1 MYKVKNNIIIA
12 GVPRAGKSTVSNLIS
27 KTYGFHHISMDSII
41 AGFERCFP
49 ELGINTYA
57 DMPSIDILFHISKK
71 IAPFINAM
79 MESGEYDEFGNG
91 AVFDVYQLL
100 PEDYTKHIDHSICE
114 IHYLITGDV
123 TPEERFEIQKKY
135 DTPSD
140 YTYYKSD
147 DEIREGCLYIVE
159 QSKLIRDQCIKYGLP
174 YYETSRNR
182 DQVIETF
189 IKFLDGRFKQVYK

>member
-1 MYKVKNNIIIA
+1 MKKNIIIA

-57 DMPSIDILFHISKK
+57 YMPSIEILFNISGK

-100 PEDYTKHIDHSICE
+100 PEDYIKHIDRSICE
-114 IHYLITGDV
+114 IHYFVTANV
-123 TPEERFEIQKKY
+123 TPEERLRILKKY
-135 DTPSD
+135 DTPRE

-147 DEIREGCLYIVE
+147 NELKESCEFIVE
-159 QSKLIRDQCIKYGLP
+159 QSKLIREQCIKHGLP
-174 YYETSRNR
+174 YYETSINR
-182 DQVIETF
+182 EQVIDSLIKSLTNRLSGDSPTF
-189 IKFLDGRFKQVYK
+189 G